1 MDKIRQKCNK
11 PLSPFSVLIIM
22 DVDEFDMQNP
32 MLQCN
37 KSNKD
42 IQRNNI
48 D

>member
-1 MDKIRQKCNK
+1 MIT
-11 PLSPFSVLIIM
+11 LITFSVLIIM
-22 DVDEFDMQNP
+22 DVDEFDMPNP

-42 IQRNNI
+42 IRRNNI